1 MGWGMKRNRVQWRD
15 DLSRASW
22 QDFERLLARH
32 FEVLGYAVEHCGTA
46 GSAQRFDG
54 GVDLVLR
61 KDGEM
66 ILVQCKHWNVAQV
79 PHNDVHQLI
88 GLVETRGAARGIL
101 ATSGEFTRAARE
113 AASRTSR
120 VELMDGAALR
130 AIINPALI
138 PASKPGESARP
149 GDSDA
154 WAPVAEKAIDAFMH
168 VRTGGR
174 WGRRRKSPEDE
185 LKELGLKLA
194 LGLGFALLVLLFV
207 RHQLG
212 QVKEALVRPVPR
224 PPAAAVPKQAAPA
237 TFRQGQQRPPTQL
250 QPRLGVPTTPE
261 ELREWERKNAEA
273 MEILEKTTPSV
284 HD

>member
-1 MGWGMKRNRVQWRD
+1 MKRNRVQWRD

-32 FEVLGYAVEHCGTA
+32 FESRGFAVDHCGTA

-61 KDGEM
+61 KDGEV

-88 GLVETRGAARGIL
+88 GLVETRGASRGIL
-101 ATSGEFTRAARE
+101 ASSGEFTRAARE

-130 AIINPALI
+130 AILDASLI
-138 PASKPGESARP
+138 PSAKPGGSAP
-149 GDSDA
+149 SLGSEA
-154 WAPVAEKAIDAFMH
+154 WAPVAGK
-168 VRTGGR
+168 GGR
-174 WGRRRKSPEDE
+174 RGRRRMSPEDA
-185 LKELGLKLA
+185 LRELGFKLA
-194 LGLGFALLVLLFV
+194 FALVLALLMFLFV

-212 QVKEALVRPVPR
+212 KLEESLTRPVVR
-224 PPAAAVPKQAAPA
+224 PAAAAAPA
-237 TFRQGQQRPPTQL
+237 KASTDMAPVVQ
-250 QPRLGVPTTPE
+250 QPRANPSNPMGKVPTSPD

-284 HD
+284 YD